1 MILFAL
7 ALAVAP
13 APYDDG
19 AQGCLAYG
27 VFTEVVANGGN
38 LTFEVP
44 APPDGFEV
52 TAVVLGDESD
62 PVQHEIVAPV
72 SPGQI
77 VAAGYYIDHVHICY
91 AQAQPPEESW
101 PATTSTVSPAPT
113 CPSSVSPVTSP
124 TTMAPVPTT
133 PVTSPTSTSSPTPS
147 LSLTTMPSPSS
158 SIASSVAA
166 EPTLPVTGVGSGL
179 VAVWASCLI
188 ALGVAL
194 VGVTRRRT

>member
-44 APPDGFEV
+44 DAPDGFEV

-72 SPGQI
+72 SPGQM
-77 VAAGYYIDHVHICY
+77 VDAGYYIDHVHICY

-101 PATTSTVSPAPT
+101 PATTSTVTPAPT

-124 TTMAPVPTT
+124 TTTAPVPTT
-133 PVTSPTSTSSPTPS
+133 PVTNPTSTSSPTPS
-147 LSLTTMPSPSS
+147 STSTTPPSS
-158 SIASSVAA
+158 TSSTVSSAA
-166 EPTLPVTGVGSGL
+166 ADPTIPVTGL

-194 VGVTRRRT
+194 VDVTRRRT